1 MALKICCAEG
11 GGMADHGFRMSPIAP
26 PILDP
31 RFPLAERPRLRV
43 AVTTFGLSPIR
54 GSEAAIA
61 WQHVSRLAK
70 YHDIVALSFPGLR
83 GEIREECAKYFAEKG
98 PVPGLTIEFIEPP
111 PFARA
116 LEKNSSSLLRAF
128 ISVGNRS
135 WQRAAF
141 ERVQVLHAEK
151 PFDAVHQMTIT
162 GYREPGF
169 LWKLGVPFFWGPVAG
184 ASDVPFRYFPLM
196 GWRDRIAYGARNIAN
211 WIQMR
216 IAPRPRK
223 AARAASEIWAVG
235 PDNTDLITG
244 MWGVPSTHIY
254 ECAAWPPK
262 PDQAVKTFKPGE
274 KLRLVTAGYLVGR
287 KAIPIVLHS
296 LALVGDKVPWE
307 YTVMGHGPEK
317 ERWIALGN
325 KLGLGERVRWI
336 DNLPHAQAL
345 AEIQSNH
352 VFAFPSLKEGT
363 SSVVPESF
371 TMGLPVICHDM
382 CGMSLMVNDSC
393 GIKVPPR
400 GPDASARGFADAII
414 RLATTEGEVER
425 LSRGAL
431 VRASQVTWDAN
442 AQMMAE
448 AYWQHAMDHPTGKA
462 PASHIP
468 QMRVA

>member
-1 MALKICCAEG
+1 MP
-11 GGMADHGFRMSPIAP
+11 ADFATAPQSPFAVD
-26 PILDP
+26 DP
-31 RFPLAERPRLRV
+31 PRLRV

-70 YHDIVALSFPGLR
+70 YHDVVALSFPGLR
-83 GEIREECAKYFAEKG
+83 GEIRQECSKYFAANGE
-98 PVPGLTIEFIEPP
+98 VPGLTIEFIEPP
-111 PFARA
+111 PFARM
-116 LEKNSSSLLRAF
+116 LERNSSSLLRAF

-141 ERVQVLHAEK
+141 ERTLEMHREK

-184 ASDVPFRYFPLM
+184 ASDVPFCYFSLM
-196 GWRDRIAYGARNIAN
+196 GWRDRVAYGARNIAN
-211 WIQMR
+211 WVQMR

-223 AARAASEIWAVG
+223 AARAAKEIWAVG
-235 PDNTDLITG
+235 PDNTKLITG
-244 MWGVPSTHIY
+244 RWGIPSTHIY

-262 PDQAVKTFKPGE
+262 ADQPIKKFQPGE

-287 KAIPIVLHS
+287 KAIPIVLNA

-307 YTVMGHGPEK
+307 YTVMGHGPETQ
-317 ERWIALGN
+317 RWMALGK
-325 KLGLGERVRWI
+325 KLGLGDRVRWI
-336 DNLPHAQAL
+336 DNLPHEQAL
-345 AEIQSNH
+345 AEIASNH

-371 TMGLPVICHDM
+371 TMALPVICHDM
-382 CGMSLMVNDSC
+382 CGMSLMVTESC
-393 GIKVPPR
+393 GIKVAPN
-400 GPDASARGFADAII
+400 GPAASAQGFADAIL
-414 RLATTEGEVER
+414 RLATTPGEIER

-431 VRASQVTWDAN
+431 KRASEVTWDQN

-448 AYWQHAMDHPTGKA
+448 AYWRHAAKKA
-462 PASHIP
+462 PAR
-468 QMRVA
+468 QLTKTTVAA